1 MNNNLQIIYSK
12 IKGKVTNQQV
22 LYILGGVTAK
32 ALVSFEK
39 EYYNT
44 EFSFDFAKLLIESLD
59 NTALS
64 NDKFIEILV
73 LDLLLDV
80 DIVKLLEILKIP
92 GTANFTNRENIC
104 SKSKKVKAK
113 AISELLDLELN
124 YFIEDSKNQKTLE
137 HELVSPYSPLDIKYP
152 GIEIPKEYLCLHDYQ
167 KRVKDTATKI
177 LIEDQKKKFMIHMPT
192 GSGKTK
198 TCVETMID
206 YMRTVISEE
215 GFVIWFAHSKEL
227 CEQSYTT
234 LKNMWK
240 FRGDESVD
248 FYKVFGDTDINL
260 DLLNK
265 KRAVLFIGF
274 QKFNSILGSKNKDYV
289 SFRTKIANRAKLV
302 VVDEAHKSMAPTYK
316 KAIDYCQSNFDDCK
330 LIGLTATPGRTNE
343 DSEENKFLAE
353 YFDDNLI
360 TIKDAH
366 GVEQNNPLK
375 YLQEE
380 NVLAEIEDEILNFD
394 LTVNTPLYSNAEE
407 LTKSQLEEIANQ
419 AVINPSR
426 NITILEKVKER
437 LEKNS
442 KESILIFAAST
453 AHCIVLDMIFKK
465 ENITSKYVLGSTKK
479 EERVESIQDF
489 KDKKLNVL
497 INYSVLSTGFDAPL
511 LNTLIIARTINSK
524 ILGSQ
529 IIGRALRGER
539 NGGNKKNKIIVLKD
553 NITGLDP
560 SFLFSYWEE
569 FWGKKYTN

>member
-1 MNNNLQIIYSK
+1 MNNNLENIYSK

-22 LYILGGVTAK
+22 SYILGGVTAK

-73 LDLLLDV
+73 LDLLLDD

-92 GTANFTNRENIC
+92 GTANFTNREHIC
-104 SKSKKVKAK
+104 GKSKKVKAK

-124 YFIEDSKNQKTLE
+124 YFIEDSKNQKTQE
-137 HELVSPYSPLDIKYP
+137 HELVSPYSPIDIKDP
-152 GIEIPKEYLCLHDYQ
+152 NIEIPKEFLCLHDYQ

-206 YMRTVISEE
+206 YMRTVISED

-234 LKNMWK
+234 LKNMWQ

-260 DLLNK
+260 DIVNK

-274 QKFNSILGSKNKDYV
+274 QKFNSILTSKSTDAI

-316 KAIDYCQSNFDDCK
+316 KAIDYCQSNFNDCK

-343 DSEENKFLAE
+343 GSEENKFLAE

-360 TIKDAH
+360 TIKDAY
-366 GVEQNNPLK
+366 GVEQDNPLK

-380 NVLAEIEDEILNFD
+380 NVLAEIDDEILNFD
-394 LTVNTPLYSNAEE
+394 LTINTPLSSNAEE
-407 LTKSQLEEIANQ
+407 LSESQLAEIANQ

-437 LEKNS
+437 IEKNS
-442 KESILIFAAST
+442 EESILIFAAST
-453 AHCIVLDMIFKK
+453 AHCIVLDMILKK
-465 ENITSKYVLGSTKK
+465 ENISSKYILGSSKK
-479 EERVESIQDF
+479 EERVQSIEDF
-489 KDKKLNVL
+489 KNKKINVL

-539 NGGNKKNKIIVLKD
+539 NGGNKRNNIIVLKD

-569 FWGKKYTN
+569 FWGNKV

>member
-1 MNNNLQIIYSK
+1 MNENLEKIYSK
-12 IKGKVTNQQV
+12 IKGAVTHQQV
-22 LYILGGVTAK
+22 SSILGGVTAK

-64 NDKFIEILV
+64 SDKFIEILV
-73 LDLLLDV
+73 LDLLLDD
-80 DIVKLLEILKIP
+80 DIVKLLETLKIP

-124 YFIEDSKNQKTLE
+124 YFIEDSKNQKTQE
-137 HELVSPYSPLDIKYP
+137 HELVSPYSPIDIKDP
-152 GIEIPKEYLCLHDYQ
+152 DIEIPKEFLCLHDYQ

-206 YMRTVISEE
+206 YMRTVISED

-234 LKNMWK
+234 LKNMWQ

-260 DLLNK
+260 DIVNK

-274 QKFNSILGSKNKDYV
+274 QKFNSILASKSADV
-289 SFRTKIANRAKLV
+289 ISFRTKIANRAKLV

-330 LIGLTATPGRTNE
+330 LIGLTATPGRSNE
-343 DSEENKFLAE
+343 GSEENKFLAE

-366 GVEQNNPLK
+366 GVEQTDPLN

-394 LTVNTPLYSNAEE
+394 LTVNTSLSSNAEE

-442 KESILIFAAST
+442 EESILIFAAST

-479 EERVESIQDF
+479 EERVEAIQDF

-539 NGGNKKNKIIVLKD
+539 NGGNARNNIIVLKD

-569 FWGKKYTN
+569 FWGKKI

>member
-1 MNNNLQIIYSK
+1 
-12 IKGKVTNQQV
+12 
-22 LYILGGVTAK
+22 
-32 ALVSFEK
+32 
-39 EYYNT
+39 
-44 EFSFDFAKLLIESLD
+44 
-59 NTALS
+59 
-64 NDKFIEILV
+64 
-73 LDLLLDV
+73 
-80 DIVKLLEILKIP
+80 
-92 GTANFTNRENIC
+92 
-104 SKSKKVKAK
+104 
-113 AISELLDLELN
+113 
-124 YFIEDSKNQKTLE
+124 
-137 HELVSPYSPLDIKYP
+137 
-152 GIEIPKEYLCLHDYQ
+152 
-167 KRVKDTATKI
+167 
-177 LIEDQKKKFMIHMPT
+177 
-192 GSGKTK
+192 
-198 TCVETMID
+198 
-206 YMRTVISEE
+206 
-215 GFVIWFAHSKEL
+215 
-227 CEQSYTT
+227 
-234 LKNMWK
+234 MWK

-442 KESILIFAAST
+442 KES
-453 AHCIVLDMIFKK
+453 
-465 ENITSKYVLGSTKK
+465 
-479 EERVESIQDF
+479 
-489 KDKKLNVL
+489 
-497 INYSVLSTGFDAPL
+497 
-511 LNTLIIARTINSK
+511 
-524 ILGSQ
+524 
-529 IIGRALRGER
+529 
-539 NGGNKKNKIIVLKD
+539 
-553 NITGLDP
+553 
-560 SFLFSYWEE
+560 
-569 FWGKKYTN
+569 

>member
-137 HELVSPYSPLDIKYP
+137 HELVSPYSPLDIKDP

-426 NITILEKVKER
+426 NNTIRETVKER

>member
-22 LYILGGVTAK
+22 SYILGGVTAK

-137 HELVSPYSPLDIKYP
+137 HELVSPYSPLDIKDP

-206 YMRTVISEE
+206 FMRTVISEE

>member
-1 MNNNLQIIYSK
+1 MQ
-12 IKGKVTNQQV
+12 
-22 LYILGGVTAK
+22 
-32 ALVSFEK
+32 
-39 EYYNT
+39 
-44 EFSFDFAKLLIESLD
+44 
-59 NTALS
+59 
-64 NDKFIEILV
+64 
-73 LDLLLDV
+73 
-80 DIVKLLEILKIP
+80 
-92 GTANFTNRENIC
+92 
-104 SKSKKVKAK
+104 
-113 AISELLDLELN
+113 
-124 YFIEDSKNQKTLE
+124 
-137 HELVSPYSPLDIKYP
+137 
-152 GIEIPKEYLCLHDYQ
+152 
-167 KRVKDTATKI
+167 
-177 LIEDQKKKFMIHMPT
+177 
-192 GSGKTK
+192 
-198 TCVETMID
+198 
-206 YMRTVISEE
+206 
-215 GFVIWFAHSKEL
+215 
-227 CEQSYTT
+227 
-234 LKNMWK
+234 
-240 FRGDESVD
+240 
-248 FYKVFGDTDINL
+248 
-260 DLLNK
+260 
-265 KRAVLFIGF
+265 
-274 QKFNSILGSKNKDYV
+274 
-289 SFRTKIANRAKLV
+289 NRAKLV

-511 LNTLIIARTINSK
+511 LNTLIIAR
-524 ILGSQ
+524 
-529 IIGRALRGER
+529 
-539 NGGNKKNKIIVLKD
+539 D
-553 NITGLDP
+553 D
-560 SFLFSYWEE
+560 
-569 FWGKKYTN
+569 

>member
-1 MNNNLQIIYSK
+1 MNINLQIIYSK
-12 IKGKVTNQQV
+12 IKGKVTHQQV
-22 LYILGGVTAK
+22 SSIHGEVTAK

-73 LDLLLDV
+73 LDLLLD
-80 DIVKLLEILKIP
+80 DHIVKLLEILKIP
-92 GTANFTNRENIC
+92 GIANFTNREHIC
-104 SKSKKVKAK
+104 GKSKKVKAK

-124 YFIEDSKNQKTLE
+124 YFIEDSKNQKTQE
-137 HELVSPYSPLDIKYP
+137 HELVSPYSPIDIKDP
-152 GIEIPKEYLCLHDYQ
+152 DIEIPKEFLCLHDYQ

-206 YMRTVISEE
+206 YMRTVISED

-234 LKNMWK
+234 LKNMWQ
-240 FRGDESVD
+240 FRGDESVN

-260 DLLNK
+260 DIVNK

-274 QKFNSILGSKNKDYV
+274 QKFNSILASKSADV
-289 SFRTKIANRAKLV
+289 ISFRTKIANRAKLV

-316 KAIDYCQSNFDDCK
+316 KAIDYCQSNFSDCK
-330 LIGLTATPGRTNE
+330 LIGLTATPGRSNE
-343 DSEENKFLAE
+343 GSEENKFLAE

-366 GVEQNNPLK
+366 GVEQENPLK

-394 LTVNTPLYSNAEE
+394 LTVNTSLSASAEE

-442 KESILIFAAST
+442 EESILIFAAST

-479 EERVESIQDF
+479 EERVEAIQDF

-539 NGGNKKNKIIVLKD
+539 NGGNKKNNIIVLKD

-569 FWGKKYTN
+569 FWGKKV

>member
-1 MNNNLQIIYSK
+1 MNNNLENIYSK
-12 IKGKVTNQQV
+12 IKGKVTSKQV
-22 LYILGGVTAK
+22 SLILGGVTAK

-39 EYYNT
+39 EYYKT
-44 EFSFDFAKLLIESLD
+44 VSSFDFAKLLVESLD

-64 NDKFIEILV
+64 NNQFVETLV
-73 LDLLLDV
+73 LDLLIDD
-80 DIVKLLEILKIP
+80 DIIKLLNILNIS
-92 GTANFTNRENIC
+92 GIASFSNREIIY
-104 SKSKKVKAK
+104 SKSKMVKAK
-113 AISELLDLELN
+113 GIAELLDLELK
-124 YFIEDSKNQKTLE
+124 YFIEDSKKEKTQE
-137 HELVSPYSPLDIKYP
+137 HELVTPYSPIDVKDP
-152 GIEIPKEYLCLHDYQ
+152 NIEIPKEYLCLHDYQ

-206 YMRTVISEE
+206 YMRTVISED

-234 LKNMWK
+234 LKNMWQ
-240 FRGDESVD
+240 FRGDESVN
-248 FYKVFGDTDINL
+248 FYKVFGDTEINIDI
-260 DLLNK
+260 LNK

-274 QKFNSILGSKNKDYV
+274 QKFNSILSSKSADV
-289 SFRTKIANRAKLV
+289 ISFRTKIANRAKLV

-316 KAIDYCQSNFDDCK
+316 SAIDYCQKNFNDCK
-330 LIGLTATPGRTNE
+330 LIGLTATPGRSNE
-343 DSEENKFLAE
+343 GSEENKFLAD

-360 TIKDAH
+360 TIKDIY
-366 GVEQNNPLK
+366 GVEQDNPLK

-380 NVLAEIEDEILNFD
+380 NVLAEIDDEILNFD
-394 LTVNTPLYSNAEE
+394 LTINTPLSSNAEE
-407 LTKSQLEEIANQ
+407 LSESQLAEIANQ

-437 LEKNS
+437 IEKNS
-442 KESILIFAAST
+442 EESILIFAAST
-453 AHCIVLDMIFKK
+453 AHCIVLDMILKK
-465 ENITSKYVLGSTKK
+465 ENISSKYILGSSKK
-479 EERVESIQDF
+479 EERVQSIEDF
-489 KDKKLNVL
+489 KNKKINVL

-539 NGGNKKNKIIVLKD
+539 NGGNKRNNIIVLKD

-569 FWGKKYTN
+569 FWGNKV

>member
-22 LYILGGVTAK
+22 SYILGGVTAK

-124 YFIEDSKNQKTLE
+124 YFIEDSKNQKTQE
-137 HELVSPYSPLDIKYP
+137 HELVSPYSPIDIKDP
-152 GIEIPKEYLCLHDYQ
+152 NIEIPKEFLCLHDYQ

-206 YMRTVISEE
+206 YMRTVISED

-234 LKNMWK
+234 LKNMWQ

-260 DLLNK
+260 DIVNK

-274 QKFNSILGSKNKDYV
+274 QKFNSILASKSKDV
-289 SFRTKIANRAKLV
+289 ISFRTKIANRAKLV

-316 KAIDYCQSNFDDCK
+316 KAIDYCQSNFNDCK
-330 LIGLTATPGRTNE
+330 LIGLTATPGRSNE

-360 TIKDAH
+360 TIKDAY
-366 GVEQNNPLK
+366 GVEQDNPLK

-394 LTVNTPLYSNAEE
+394 LTVNTPLPSNAEE

-419 AVINPSR
+419 AIINPSR

-442 KESILIFAAST
+442 EESILIFAAST

-479 EERVESIQDF
+479 EKRVEAIKDF

-539 NGGNKKNKIIVLKD
+539 NGGNARNNIIVLKD

-569 FWGKKYTN
+569 FWGKKV

>member
-22 LYILGGVTAK
+22 SYILGGVTAK

-44 EFSFDFAKLLIESLD
+44 EFSFDFAKLLIESVD

-92 GTANFTNRENIC
+92 GTANFINRENIC

-124 YFIEDSKNQKTLE
+124 YFIEDSKNQKTQE
-137 HELVSPYSPLDIKYP
+137 HELVRPYSPIDIKDP
-152 GIEIPKEYLCLHDYQ
+152 EIEIPREFLCLHDYQ
-167 KRVKDTATKI
+167 KRVKDTATKM

-206 YMRTVISEE
+206 YMRTVISED

-234 LKNMWK
+234 LKNMWQ

-260 DLLNK
+260 DIVNK

-274 QKFNSILGSKNKDYV
+274 QKFNSILSSKSTDAI

-316 KAIDYCQSNFDDCK
+316 KAIDYCQSNFNDCK

-360 TIKDAH
+360 TIKDDH
-366 GVEQNNPLK
+366 GVEQDNPLK

-394 LTVNTPLYSNAEE
+394 LTFNTPLTSNAEE

-442 KESILIFAAST
+442 QESILIFAAST

-479 EERVESIQDF
+479 EERVEAIQNF
-489 KDKKLNVL
+489 KDNKLNVL

-539 NGGNKKNKIIVLKD
+539 NGGNAKNNIIVLKD

-569 FWGKKYTN
+569 FWGKKV

>member
-1 MNNNLQIIYSK
+1 M
-12 IKGKVTNQQV
+12 
-22 LYILGGVTAK
+22 
-32 ALVSFEK
+32 VSFEK

-137 HELVSPYSPLDIKYP
+137 HELVSPYSPLDIKDP